1 MVLLSRK
8 QTGKEVDLMFTV
20 TDGIPFWG
28 LVDHETLIV
37 DLALPIA
44 THSGWKGPCTVRGS
58 DFESAMVISLDR

>member
-1 MVLLSRK
+1 
-8 QTGKEVDLMFTV
+8 MFTI

-44 THSGWKGPCTVRGS
+44 THSGWKGPCNVIGS
-58 DFESAMVISLDR
+58 DLEAAMVISLDR